1 MNNQSAIIIG
11 KVVATHGINGWVV
24 IHSYSHPSDNIKNYN
39 TFLLIEDE
47 VRTIKILQLKVMPKK
62 IIVQLEDYMDIS
74 TSQKI
79 IGQNIYVNASE
90 IPSLNKGEYYWKDIE
105 GLNVYTTHDLL
116 IGSVD
121 FIFNNGANDVLAIK
135 KEGKYVYIPYVSEY
149 VKVIV
154 NEKIVIN
161 HEVI

>member
-1 MNNQSAIIIG
+1 MNNQSAVIIG
-11 KVVATHGINGWVV
+11 KVIATHGINGWVA
-24 IHSYSHPSDNIKNYN
+24 IYSYSHPSDNIKNYN

-90 IPSLNKGEYYWKDIE
+90 IPSLNKGEYY
-105 GLNVYTTHDLL
+105 
-116 IGSVD
+116 
-121 FIFNNGANDVLAIK
+121 
-135 KEGKYVYIPYVSEY
+135 
-149 VKVIV
+149 
-154 NEKIVIN
+154 
-161 HEVI
+161 

>member
-1 MNNQSAIIIG
+1 
-11 KVVATHGINGWVV
+11 
-24 IHSYSHPSDNIKNYN
+24 
-39 TFLLIEDE
+39 
-47 VRTIKILQLKVMPKK
+47 MPKK

-79 IGQNIYVNASE
+79 IGQNIYVYTSE
-90 IPSLNKGEYYWKDIE
+90 IPSLNKGEYYWMDIE
-105 GLNVYTTHDLL
+105 GLSVYTTHDLF

-135 KEGKYVYIPYVSEY
+135 KEGKYSYIPYVSEY
-149 VKVIV
+149 IKVMV
-154 NEKIVIN
+154 NEKIVVN

>member
-1 MNNQSAIIIG
+1 MLVGLTDLAFPLRHFSTN
-11 KVVATHGINGWVV
+11 
-24 IHSYSHPSDNIKNYN
+24 N

-135 KEGKYVYIPYVSEY
+135 KEGKYDR
-149 VKVIV
+149 
-154 NEKIVIN
+154 
-161 HEVI
+161 